1 MGMKRITD
9 RDLAY
14 KLMDSSGYRKLFS
27 SDVWTDTELFSF
39 APGEYIINEGRRPG
53 YLYYLCSGRAKLYM
67 TLPNGNVGLIDFIL
81 PNSLIGEMELLS
93 EDNEVRAVQATEK
106 CLCLVLPLRRYRQ
119 QLLNDVCFLRNLCV
133 YLGKKNYRQTL
144 SFIRNQ
150 AMPLENRL
158 AAFILMTEQ
167 NGIYA
172 EKHTEAAEYFGV
184 SYRHLLYVLSDMIRN
199 GYLRKEG
206 RAYHITDRDE
216 LMKLAEGMGGSLRQD
231 QAF

>member
-1 MGMKRITD
+1 MKHITD

-14 KLMDSSGYRKLFS
+14 KLMDSTGYKKLFS
-27 SDVWTDTELFSF
+27 SDVWADAELFSF
-39 APGEYIINEGRRPG
+39 APGEYIVNEGLRPG
-53 YLYYLCSGRAKLYM
+53 YLYYLCCGRAKLYM
-67 TLPNGNVGLIDFIL
+67 TLPNGNVGLIDIIL

-106 CLCLVLPLRRYRQ
+106 CLCLALPLRRYRQ
-119 QLLNDVCFLRNLCV
+119 QLLNDVCFLRNLCA

-158 AAFILMTEQ
+158 AGFILMTERD
-167 NGIYA
+167 GIYA

-184 SYRHLLYVLSDMIRN
+184 SYRHLLYVISNMIKN

-206 RAYHITDRDE
+206 RVYHVIDRGE
-216 LMKLAEGMGGSLRQD
+216 LLKLADGMGRSLIQA